1 MGEKQHS
8 IYFSQLKAMLKRNI
22 LLKKREKRKTTA
34 EVLLPLYSLAILI
47 VMKIIIPNPNFPE
60 MDTPRGEANLFEHFQ
75 KFSSHKV
82 AVVPNTTETQDFL
95 DEIKILWDSIK
106 QDNDSEIIWDLFST
120 KEDLLTAYWLKPED
134 MPIAVIFEE
143 PGPINGPLKYEIRT
157 NPSLYGTPPT
167 TILYSSPAACRDT
180 TSQWYGVIPGAI
192 ETGESCP
199 VNQYYYSG
207 FTALQA
213 LLDYAKIRIDTKYN
227 IKVPEILLEMFPKG
241 AHTGNWMVAFRLIIP
256 LYMVMALSQFITY
269 LLILIVGEKENK
281 IKEGMKIMGLKDS
294 VFWLS
299 WFIIYGIFVFF
310 LTIVCCVLLFTLRV
324 FQNTNFILIFLLVLL
339 YSLTIIMFGFMIT
352 PFFDKSRTAG
362 ILGNFAVNIMSL
374 LYFIQ
379 IFVDS
384 SSSVPFWIVSLI
396 SSSGFALA
404 MDKALVLDLSGEG
417 VNFDNMWSGPGMPF
431 GGSLIMMALDIILYG
446 LLAYYLDS
454 VIPSN
459 KIIVI
464 NFLGKYRLLQ
474 FLGEHGVK
482 RSLLFCFKP
491 SFWCSRKPTQ
501 RVPFSANGGS
511 IHSLNTGDT
520 TLDVEPVPR
529 EMRGK
534 EAIKIVDLYK
544 SFHHCRKP
552 EIKAVN
558 GINLTIYE
566 GHITAILGH
575 NGAGKTTLFNIL
587 TGLTAPT
594 AGTAYIFGY
603 DVRDPND
610 MDQIRRMTGV
620 CPQHDILFD
629 NLTPREHLEFFAAVK
644 GISPSL
650 IEFEVMKTLRD
661 IDLTDKANA
670 SAKHLSGGQKR
681 KLSVGIAVIGDP
693 KIIILDEPTAGVD
706 PYSRRHMW
714 SVLQNRRHG
723 KVILLTTHF
732 MDEADILADRKAVVS
747 KGNIRCC
754 GSSLF
759 LKNKFGIGYHL
770 TLVLDGIYKEQAINR
785 LVTTHVPK
793 AEKAR
798 KHGRE
803 LSFIL
808 PHNAVENFASL
819 FSAIEHEINNKSSK
833 LGISS
838 YGVSMTT
845 LEEVFLHLERDEET
859 ETTMDNLSKKIVR
872 NRALSRSLSLQSKS
886 TSYQSLQNEGNNPL
900 IHDGGGD
907 STQIGGLEIISETKS
922 PITGIGLERIECHPS
937 SFQTLIALLR
947 LRTLRLVRDLQ
958 KLYFMILL
966 PLALAALGLYFN
978 SVQSIEPK
986 IQPLALNGSTYRQTS
1001 MAVHNASGKDLDVF
1015 FNQLFNLGVTSLDD
1029 YDGNFSLLLDIA
1041 PHMAALNI
1049 NRFEDTD
1056 FSITVLYND
1065 TVQHSLPIVINL
1077 ISNAL
1082 YGILNSERGVIGW
1095 KPIEVKAQ
1103 PFQQTSQPEEFNVGI
1118 FSATTFM
1125 GMIFVLVPVSLA
1137 IDMVYDREIKAKNQ
1151 LRVNG
1156 LSFSMYFVTYFV
1168 VLAAIMILICA
1179 ALLVIILIFE
1189 IPSLR
1194 DWPALITLGIM
1205 TLIYCPA
1212 SILFST
1218 CVSYIFD
1225 KTDSAQ
1231 SILPNIATFVGCI
1244 PFFLVIFLDMLR
1256 IGGKAAFIL
1265 HILFSLLNTMYIP
1278 YAIVYYVQRV
1288 YIMCSVNVACTE
1300 LTLADYVTDEIIVM
1314 VVGILVHIPFWF
1326 FMLLIIDIKKSGGK
1340 VRDAFKFIK
1349 SKRQEYVED
1358 VNEFSD
1364 VGENEDQD
1372 VKAERE
1378 KVKNLMNCHTVNP
1391 PVVMVQNLHK
1401 EYIRHELKICECCCK
1416 SEEENETVKVA
1427 VNSLSLAVDAGEVFG
1442 LLGHNGA
1449 GKTTTMRIITA
1460 EEAPTRG
1467 RVQISGES
1475 ITSNMNSAFQLLG
1488 YCPQHDALWKN
1499 ITVKEHLE
1507 CYASIRGVP
1516 YRDISNVVNL
1526 YLNGLQIQEHADKQ
1540 TQQCSGGTRRK
1551 LSFAMAMV
1559 GNPKVVLLDE
1569 PSTGMDP
1576 RSKRFLWDTILA
1588 SFQGTRG
1595 AILTTH
1601 SMEEADALC
1610 SRVGIMVKG
1619 ALRCLGSTQH
1629 LKNLYGAGYTLEMKL
1644 RGGDSTPTSD
1654 SGDKHNELRE
1664 FVSALF
1670 IDATLQES
1678 FADRLVFSVP
1688 QQSVPS
1694 LANCFMQLEK
1704 AKDEL
1709 DIEEYSFSQTTL
1721 EQVFLKFAHED
1732 EKNLVFHRSSIQI
1745 RRIHI
1750 CCNGG
1755 EPCPCKDTR
1764 ETPLKPG
1771 PQGPRF
1777 NAVAYLQEQMQ
1788 IVIPDIG

>member
-1 MGEKQHS
+1 MQ
-8 IYFSQLKAMLKRNI
+8 R
-22 LLKKREKRKTTA
+22 R
-34 EVLLPLYSLAILI
+34 PL
-47 VMKIIIPNPNFPE
+47 
-60 MDTPRGEANLFEHFQ
+60 D
-75 KFSSHKV
+75 
-82 AVVPNTTETQDFL
+82 
-95 DEIKILWDSIK
+95 
-106 QDNDSEIIWDLFST
+106 
-120 KEDLLTAYWLKPED
+120 
-134 MPIAVIFEE
+134 
-143 PGPINGPLKYEIRT
+143 
-157 NPSLYGTPPT
+157 
-167 TILYSSPAACRDT
+167 
-180 TSQWYGVIPGAI
+180 
-192 ETGESCP
+192 
-199 VNQYYYSG
+199 
-207 FTALQA
+207 
-213 LLDYAKIRIDTKYN
+213 
-227 IKVPEILLEMFPKG
+227 
-241 AHTGNWMVAFRLIIP
+241 
-256 LYMVMALSQFITY
+256 
-269 LLILIVGEKENK
+269 
-281 IKEGMKIMGLKDS
+281 
-294 VFWLS
+294 
-299 WFIIYGIFVFF
+299 
-310 LTIVCCVLLFTLRV
+310 
-324 FQNTNFILIFLLVLL
+324 
-339 YSLTIIMFGFMIT
+339 
-352 PFFDKSRTAG
+352 
-362 ILGNFAVNIMSL
+362 
-374 LYFIQ
+374 
-379 IFVDS
+379 
-384 SSSVPFWIVSLI
+384 
-396 SSSGFALA
+396 
-404 MDKALVLDLSGEG
+404 
-417 VNFDNMWSGPGMPF
+417 
-431 GGSLIMMALDIILYG
+431 
-446 LLAYYLDS
+446 
-454 VIPSN
+454 
-459 KIIVI
+459 
-464 NFLGKYRLLQ
+464 
-474 FLGEHGVK
+474 
-482 RSLLFCFKP
+482 
-491 SFWCSRKPTQ
+491 
-501 RVPFSANGGS
+501 ANGAGS
-511 IHSLNTGDT
+511 VHSLNNTDNN

-529 EMRGK
+529 ELRGR
-534 EAIKIVDLYK
+534 EAIKIVDLFK

-552 EIKAVN
+552 EVKAVN

-587 TGLTAPT
+587 TGLTAPSS
-594 AGTAYIFGY
+594 GTAYIFGY

-610 MDQIRRMTGV
+610 MDEIRRMTGV

-644 GISPSL
+644 GIPPPL

-681 KLSVGIAVIGDP
+681 KLSIGIAVIGDP

-714 SVLQNRRHG
+714 SVLQNKRHG

-770 TLVLDGIYKEQAINR
+770 TLVLEGMCKEHAITR

-819 FSAIEHEINNKSSK
+819 FSAIEQEINNKSSK
-833 LGISS
+833 L
-838 YGVSMTT
+838 
-845 LEEVFLHLERDEET
+845 ERDEET
-859 ETTMDNLSKKIVR
+859 DVTVDNLSKKIVR

-886 TSYQSLQNEGNNPL
+886 TSYQSLQNEGNNLLNP
-900 IHDGGGD
+900 DSKGGGD
-907 STQIGGLEIISETKS
+907 TNQVGGLEIISETKS
-922 PITGIGLERIECHPS
+922 PIQGIGLEKIECRPNV
-937 SFQTLIALLR
+937 FQTLIALLR
-947 LRTLRLVRDLQ
+947 LRILRLIRDLQ

-966 PLALAALGLYFN
+966 PLGLAALGLYFN
-978 SVQSIEPK
+978 SVQN
-986 IQPLALNGSTYRQTS
+986 LA
-1001 MAVHNASGKDLDVF
+1001 VFNASGVNLDPF
-1015 FNQLFNLGVTSLDD
+1015 LNQLFKMGVSSLDV

-1041 PHMAALNI
+1041 PHMAALNVYK
-1049 NRFEDTD
+1049 FEFPDY
-1056 FSITVLYND
+1056 SITVLYND
-1065 TVQHSLPIVINL
+1065 TAQHSLPIVSNL
-1077 ISNAL
+1077 ISNAIYAL
-1082 YGILNSERGVIGW
+1082 LSPDGMKWRR
-1095 KPIEVKAQ
+1095 IEVLAQ

-1156 LSFSMYFVTYFV
+1156 LSFTMYFVTYFV
-1168 VLAAIMILICA
+1168 VLASIMVLICS
-1179 ALLVIILIFE
+1179 ALLMIILIFD

-1194 DWPALITLGIM
+1194 DWPALFTLGIL
-1205 TLIYCPA
+1205 TLLYCPS

-1231 SILPNIATFVGCI
+1231 SILPNIATLLGCI

-1265 HILFSLLNTMYIP
+1265 HIIFSLLNTMYIP

-1288 YIMCSVNVACTE
+1288 YIMCKVNYACTE
-1300 LTLADYVTDEIIVM
+1300 LTLADYATDEIVVMFIGIV
-1314 VVGILVHIPFWF
+1314 IHIPFWF
-1326 FMLLIIDIKKSGGK
+1326 MMLLAIDIKKSGGR
-1340 VRDAFKFIK
+1340 VRDALNIVKTAK
-1349 SKRQEYVED
+1349 EELVD
-1358 VNEFSD
+1358 DANEFSD
-1364 VGENEDQD
+1364 IGENEDQD
-1372 VKAERE
+1372 VKSERV
-1378 KVKNLMNCHTVNP
+1378 KVKTLMSCRTVNH

-1401 EYIRHELKICECCCK
+1401 EYTSNDLRICECCCK
-1416 SEEENETVKVA
+1416 ADDEKEVTKIAVK
-1427 VNSLSLAVDAGEVFG
+1427 SLSLAVDAGEVFG

-1449 GKTTTMRIITA
+1449 GKTTTMKIITA

-1467 RVQISGES
+1467 RVQIGGES

-1499 ITVKEHLE
+1499 ITVREHLE
-1507 CYASIRGVP
+1507 CYAAIRGVP
-1516 YRDISNVVNL
+1516 YNNISKVVNL
-1526 YLNGLQIQEHADKQ
+1526 YLSGLQIHEHADKQ

-1588 SFQGTRG
+1588 SFQGSRG

-1619 ALRCLGSTQH
+1619 GLRCLGSTQH

-1644 RGGDSTPTSD
+1644 KGGDSTPTSD
-1654 SGDKHNELRE
+1654 SGDRHIELRD
-1664 FVSALF
+1664 FVIGLF
-1670 IDATLQES
+1670 PDATLQET

-1704 AKDEL
+1704 AKIEL

-1732 EKNLVFHRSSIQI
+1732 EV
-1745 RRIHI
+1745 
-1750 CCNGG
+1750 NG
-1755 EPCPCKDTR
+1755 D
-1764 ETPLKPG
+1764 
-1771 PQGPRF
+1771 
-1777 NAVAYLQEQMQ
+1777 
-1788 IVIPDIG
+1788 